1 MGHVE
6 GHEVR
11 AHHDADGPDG
21 APGGGQERVTE
32 AGRQVVA
39 LASAPIRPSY
49 AEACAR
55 FVWRDSLDAL
65 GWSDGADVN
74 LADTIVGRQ
83 AGAGPAL
90 RWFGKAGAERVYS
103 FAELTALAARVAG
116 FLRAA
121 GVEKGDRVAGYL
133 PRVPE
138 TLALMLGAWKAGAV
152 YVPIFAGFGADAIA
166 FRVRHSG
173 AKVLGTHHEYRA
185 RVPSLPPGVV
195 VMTVGGGRR
204 AAGEVDFHEAIAAQ
218 PERCPSVMRRRD
230 DPAVLLYTSGSTGPP
245 KGVAIATNF
254 VLAVHPYMKLG
265 VDLRPDDVFWATGD
279 PGWGYGLVC
288 YMVALAMGVA
298 VVSHEAT
305 PAAAFVLERLGELG
319 ITNLATTP
327 TLLRGIMALG
337 EAAVRA
343 RPPRLRCV
351 SSCGEPLNAEVVA
364 FFRSVWGLTPM
375 DQYGASELG
384 LPIGNFNALDMM
396 VKPGSMGLPLPGCRM
411 AIVDDR
417 GTEVAP
423 ETVGHIGMAPSA
435 TGYYALGYWDDPART
450 RELFRG
456 GWMTI
461 GDLARRDA
469 DGYFWFE
476 GRADDVIK
484 SAGYRIG
491 PFEVESVI
499 LEHPAVAEA
508 AVVGKPDALRGQIVK
523 AFVVLRTD
531 VVDTPA
537 LVDEIVEL
545 VKRRVGRH
553 QYPREVEVVRDL
565 PKTETGKIQRFL
577 LRQR

>member
-1 MGHVE
+1 
-6 GHEVR
+6 
-11 AHHDADGPDG
+11 
-21 APGGGQERVTE
+21 
-32 AGRQVVA
+32 
-39 LASAPIRPSY
+39 
-49 AEACAR
+49 
-55 FVWRDSLDAL
+55 
-65 GWSDGADVN
+65 
-74 LADTIVGRQ
+74 
-83 AGAGPAL
+83 
-90 RWFGKAGAERVYS
+90 
-103 FAELTALAARVAG
+103 VAG
-116 FLRAA
+116 FLRTA
-121 GVEKGDRVAGYL
+121 GVGKGDRVAGYL

-138 TLALMLGAWKAGAV
+138 TLALMLGTWKAGAV
-152 YVPIFAGFGADAIA
+152 YVPIFTGFGADAIA

-173 AKVLGTHHEYRA
+173 ARMLCTHHEYRD
-185 RVPSLPPGVV
+185 RVPPLPPGTVV
-195 VMTVGGGRR
+195 TTVGGGRR
-204 AAGEVDFHEAIAAQ
+204 VAGDVDFHDAIAGQ
-218 PERCPSVMRRRD
+218 PERCASVMCRRD

-254 VLAVHPYMKLG
+254 VLAVHPYMRFG

-298 VVSHEAT
+298 VVSHEAA
-305 PAAAFVLERLGELG
+305 PAAAFALERLGELG

-337 EAAVRA
+337 GAAVRG
-343 RPPRLRCV
+343 RPHRLRCV

-364 FFRSVWGLTPM
+364 FFRTAWNITAM

-384 LPIGNFNALDMM
+384 LPIGNFNALDMT
-396 VKPGSMGLPLPGCRM
+396 VKPGSMGRPLPGCRM
-411 AIVDDR
+411 AIVDDE
-417 GTEVAP
+417 GAEAAP
-423 ETVGHIGMAPSA
+423 DAVGHVGMAPSA

-456 GWMTI
+456 EWMTI

-469 DGYFWFE
+469 EGYFWFE

-491 PFEVESVI
+491 PFEIESVI

-523 AFVVLRTD
+523 AFVVLRPDATQS
-531 VVDTPA
+531 PA
-537 LVDEIVEL
+537 LVDEIVDL

-553 QYPREVEVVRDL
+553 QYPREVEVVQEL